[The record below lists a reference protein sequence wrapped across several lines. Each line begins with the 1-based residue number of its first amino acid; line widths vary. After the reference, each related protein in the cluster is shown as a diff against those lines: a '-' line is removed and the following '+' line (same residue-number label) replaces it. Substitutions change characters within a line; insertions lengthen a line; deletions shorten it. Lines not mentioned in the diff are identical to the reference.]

1 MFGICL
7 QVTGRSQKCLS
18 ASQNAL
24 SRGIRQLLFG
34 IDPSADVNTE
44 LICDFPGIVRTVQ
57 FSRKPRRTPTI
68 ARPMSL
74 HSADVTHRDCD
85 LGHAAS
91 LLFTLFIFRPTCTHR
106 FVIFLPVLPQSTAL
120 SASCRHNKLKTIK
133 QLLTS
138 QRHLEINNTC
148 LKFLAVGFM
157 NSFEV
162 FVSVDNFLQYLQWGL
177 TDIRR
182 RE

>member
-1 MFGICL
+1 
-7 QVTGRSQKCLS
+7 
-18 ASQNAL
+18 
-24 SRGIRQLLFG
+24 
-34 IDPSADVNTE
+34 
-44 LICDFPGIVRTVQ
+44 
-57 FSRKPRRTPTI
+57 
-68 ARPMSL
+68 MSL
-74 HSADVTHRDCD
+74 HSADVTHRLRSGTCSFSFIYFIYFRTY
-85 LGHAAS
+85 LHSS
-91 LLFTLFIFRPTCTHR
+91 LCHFFFCLCY
-106 FVIFLPVLPQSTAL
+106 AL

-182 RE
+182 RELMPHSFLCQMNAMS